1 MKKVKKYLPGA
12 ESLGTSFG
20 DKAGAAMGN
29 YGGAITQ
36 AAGSLMP
43 LLMKKP
49 DPNAKPYKKG
59 TKLLKYGEGS
69 KGLFDSGSN
78 FREGL
83 DYGLTGASF
92 IPGLGYAANLAG
104 SGLDLYDAYN
114 AKTPEDRNM
123 ALASAGMGLIPGG
136 RIARAALRATKVTK
150 TLAKVAPKV
159 ANSVD
164 PSYVNKLVNNK
175 TIKEFRNSEQIS
187 NAARKAAESAKG
199 TFGSLWDKTKGVFS
213 GQGFKEGTKNIN
225 LNNMKIG
232 KYDGGTKS
240 TKPSRYQRLDAKLGG
255 FLPGGVT
262 RAQVKA
268 SKTATPSGSVGPMA
282 GGYKTPP
289 QASTG
294 VGPLYGGY
302 VIPAPDL
309 SKPVGPMT
317 DIGRYTKADSIP
329 SGTLKAKPKV
339 NFKKPAAAAGK
350 KPLGG
355 GYKMYEDMNTDQK
368 RQYRAGM
375 ESGKDFTVDVAD
387 KYGKTKTLKYAAA
400 SKDAKAL
407 SSKRNAEYD
416 ERYQKDLMGK
426 YPATK
431 DLKKHDHLEYW
442 LDKTIDNA
450 KTGKKSGATPTPNPT
465 PKKEDDDD
473 NGFGFLGG
481 LLGAGGAAGLYY
493 GAKKLLKKNK
503 YGKVVEAVL
512 PDNPKQTAKSLIK
525 YVAPA
530 VEEGT
535 TLIKKKTKMI
545 TEGANTLKERAQ
557 KIAQDKF
564 DELNKVEKKA
574 LPSKKQLLLN

>member
-1 MKKVKKYLPGA
+1 MNKKGTKKYFPGV
-12 ESLGTSFG
+12 ESLTNSMGSAGTSG
-20 DKAGAAMGN
+20 VGN
-29 YGGAITQ
+29 IGGAIGS
-36 AAGSLMP
+36 AASSLMP

-49 DPNAKPYKKG
+49 EPNAKPYKKG

-69 KGLFDSGSN
+69 KGLFDSGSS

-92 IPGLGYAANLAG
+92 IPGVGYVANLAG
-104 SGLDLYDAYN
+104 TGLDLYDAYN

-136 RIARAALRATKVTK
+136 RIARSALRATKVTK

-175 TIKEFRNSEQIS
+175 TIKEFRNSDQIAD
-187 NAARKAAESAKG
+187 AAKKAAESAKG
-199 TFGSLWDKTKGVFS
+199 TFGSLWDKTKGVLS
-213 GQGFKEGTKNIN
+213 GNFKEGTKNIN
-225 LNNMKIG
+225 LNNMKTG
-232 KYDGGTKS
+232 KYDGGTQS
-240 TKPSRYQRLDAKLGG
+240 AKPSRYQRLDAKLGG
-255 FLPGGVT
+255 LLPGGVS
-262 RAQVKA
+262 RAQAKA
-268 SKTATPSGSVGPMA
+268 AKAAKKPTPSGSVGPMA
-282 GGYKTPP
+282 GGYQSAPPKT
-289 QASTG
+289 TG

-302 VIPAPDL
+302 VVPAPDL

-317 DIGRYTKADSIP
+317 DIGRYTKAGNMPPNSSKQTTP
-329 SGTLKAKPKV
+329 AKPKV
-339 NFKKPAAAAGK
+339 NFKKPAGK

-355 GYKMYEDMNTDQK
+355 GYKMYEDMNTDQR

-387 KYGKTKTLKYAAA
+387 KYGKTKTLKYSAA

-450 KTGKKSGATPTPNPT
+450 KAGKKSGATPTPNPT

-473 NGFGFLGG
+473 GSGFLTG

-493 GAKKLLKKNK
+493 GAKKFLKKK
-503 YGKVVEAVL
+503 GGVGGKVVEAVL
-512 PDNPKQTAKSLIK
+512 PDNPKQAVKSLIK
-525 YVAPA
+525 YAEPA
-530 VEEGT
+530 VE
-535 TLIKKKTKMI
+535 
-545 TEGANTLKERAQ
+545 Q
-557 KIAQDKF
+557 
-564 DELNKVEKKA
+564 KA
-574 LPSKKQLLLN
+574 LPSRKQLLLNK